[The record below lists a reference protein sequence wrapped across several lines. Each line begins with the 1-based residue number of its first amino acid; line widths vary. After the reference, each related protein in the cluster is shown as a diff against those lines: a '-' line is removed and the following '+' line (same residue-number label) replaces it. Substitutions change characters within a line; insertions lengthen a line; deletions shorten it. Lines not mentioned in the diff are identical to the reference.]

1 MSDKS
6 MKAEEAVE
14 DGGKKKKGGKLPII
28 LALVLL
34 LGGGGFFAMKMKAKG
49 AAKEP
54 EIKLGEIVPIPEILV
69 NLQGGETYARAEI
82 FVQLKEGYKKEEFD
96 RLLQTVREAAQ
107 LVINS
112 HTESEVATYDGKMA
126 LKKELAEAI
135 NAVLAEGDKEHQSEP
150 AGPEKKNQEGGSKV
164 QESHADPKKAEEK
177 KKKKGH
183 ESWDSETGPVL
194 KVILA
199 SFATQ

>member
-6 MKAEEAVE
+6 KNAEEAVE
-14 DGGKKKKGGKLPII
+14 EGGKKKKGGKLPII

-82 FVQLKEGYKKEEFD
+82 YVQLKEGYKKEEFD
-96 RLLQTVREAAQ
+96 KLLQTVREAAQ

-112 HTESEVATYDGKMA
+112 HTESEVATFDGKMA
-126 LKKELAEAI
+126 LKKEIAEAI
-135 NAVLAEGDKEHQSEP
+135 NAVLAEGDKDHKSEP
-150 AGPEKKNQEGGSKV
+150 AAADKKDKEGGSTAV
-164 QESHADPKKAEEK
+164 ESHAETKKPEE
-177 KKKKGH
+177 KKKGH

>member
-1 MSDKS
+1 MSDKN
-6 MKAEEAVE
+6 KTPEEAV
-14 DGGKKKKGGKLPII
+14 DGAKKKKGGKLPIL

-49 AAKEP
+49 AEKKP

-69 NLQGGETYARAEI
+69 NLQGGGTYARAEI
-82 FVQLKEGYKKEEFD
+82 FVQLKEGFKKEEFD
-96 RLLQTVREAAQ
+96 KLLQNVREAAQ

-126 LKKELAEAI
+126 LKKQIAEAI
-135 NAVLAEGDKEHQSEP
+135 NAVLSEGENDHK
-150 AGPEKKNQEGGSKV
+150 
-164 QESHADPKKAEEK
+164 DKAEEGNK
-177 KKKKGH
+177 KEASNSKDSESSPSDSKKAAEPKKGH
-183 ESWDSETGPVL
+183 EGWDSETGPVL

>member
-6 MKAEEAVE
+6 KQAEETGDAAP
-14 DGGKKKKGGKLPII
+14 KKKGSKLPIL

-34 LGGGGFFAMKMKAKG
+34 LGGGGFFALKMKSKG

-54 EIKLGEIVPIPEILV
+54 EIQLGEIVPIPEILV
-69 NLQGGETYARAEI
+69 NLQGGGVYARAEI
-82 FVQLKEGYKKEEFD
+82 FVQLKMGYKKEEFD
-96 RLLQTVREAAQ
+96 KLLQTVREAAQ

-112 HTESEVATYDGKMA
+112 HTESELASYDGKIA
-126 LKKELAEAI
+126 LKKEIAKAI
-135 NAVLAEGDKEHQSEP
+135 NAVLNEGEKEHKDKPDEAAKKENSKAQNTEGAHEESKQNAEP
-150 AGPEKKNQEGGSKV
+150 
-164 QESHADPKKAEEK
+164 
-177 KKKKGH
+177 KKGH